1 MGLDI
6 VEFVIAVEGAL
17 DIDIPNKDAE
27 RLETPRMLIDYLCQ
41 RLDATDNGE
50 VNCLSQSAFYR
61 ARRATAE
68 RFGIERRSLR
78 PETIFA
84 DVMGSR
90 RSEWKALRADI
101 GSTEWPR
108 LKSDNWLASGL
119 GGVSTLGELAQHL
132 GAYDVAAMR
141 NPDAPWT
148 RKEIQ
153 AVVLSLLERE
163 VAVDMSRY
171 TPDSQF
177 VRDMGLD

>member
-41 RLDATDNGE
+41 RLDATHAGD
-50 VNCLSQSAFYR
+50 VNCLSQRAFYR

-68 RFGIERRSLR
+68 RFGVERHSLR
-78 PETIFA
+78 PETAFA

-90 RSEWKALRADI
+90 TSEWKALRADI
-101 GSTEWPR
+101 GSTEWQR
-108 LKSDNWLASGL
+108 LKSDNWFTSGL
-119 GGVSTLGELAQHL
+119 GGVSTLGELAQYL
-132 GAYDVAAMR
+132 GAYDVAAVR

-148 RKEIQ
+148 REEVQ
-153 AVVLSLLERE
+153 AVVQSLLERE
-163 VAVDMSRY
+163 LGIDMSRY
-171 TPDSQF
+171 TLDSQF

>member
-6 VEFVIAVEGAL
+6 VEYVVAVEGAL
-17 DIDIPNKDAE
+17 AIDIPDKDAE
-27 RLETPRMLIDYLCQ
+27 GLETPRMLIDYLCQ
-41 RLDATDNGE
+41 SLDATDHGE
-50 VNCLSQSAFYR
+50 VNCLSQRAFYR

-68 RFGIERRSLR
+68 RFGVERRSLR
-78 PETIFA
+78 PETRFA
-84 DVMGSR
+84 DVIGSR
-90 RSEWKALRADI
+90 TSEWTALRTDI

-108 LKSDNWLASGL
+108 LKSGNWLTSRL

-148 RKEIQ
+148 RKEVEG
-153 AVVLSLLERE
+153 VVLSLLTRE
-163 VAVDMSRY
+163 LGVDVSRY
-171 TPDSQF
+171 TLDSQF

>member
-6 VEFVIAVEGAL
+6 VEFVIAVEGTL

-41 RLDATDNGE
+41 RLDATHDGE
-50 VNCLSQSAFYR
+50 VNCLSQRAFYR

-68 RFGIERRSLR
+68 RFGLERQSLR
-78 PETIFA
+78 PDTLFA

-90 RSEWKALRADI
+90 TSEWKALRADI
-101 GSTEWPR
+101 GSTEWPK
-108 LKSDNWLASGL
+108 LKSDNWFTSRL
-119 GGVSTLGELAQHL
+119 GGVSTLGELARHL
-132 GAYDVAAMR
+132 SAYDVAATR
-141 NPDAPWT
+141 NPDARWT

-163 VAVDMSRY
+163 LGVDMSKY
-171 TPDSQF
+171 TLDSQF

>member
-6 VEFVIAVEGAL
+6 VEFVIAVEDAL
-17 DIDIPNKDAE
+17 NIDIPNKDAE

-41 RLDATDNGE
+41 RFDATHHGE
-50 VNCLSQSAFYR
+50 VNCLSQRAFYR

-68 RFGIERRSLR
+68 RFGVERHSLR
-78 PETIFA
+78 PKTEFA
-84 DVMGSR
+84 DVMRSR
-90 RSEWKALRADI
+90 TSEWNALRADI

-108 LKSDNWLASGL
+108 LKSDNRFTSRL

-148 RKEIQ
+148 QKEIQ
-153 AVVLSLLERE
+153 AVVLSLLEKE
-163 VAVDMSRY
+163 LGVDMSRY
-171 TPDSQF
+171 TLDSQF

>member
-17 DIDIPNKDAE
+17 DIHIPDKDAE
-27 RLETPRMLIDYLCQ
+27 RLETPRMLIDYLSQ
-41 RLDATDNGE
+41 RLDATGQGE
-50 VNCLSQSAFYR
+50 VNCLSQRAFYR
-61 ARRATAE
+61 ARRATEE
-68 RFGIERRSLR
+68 RFGVEHRSLR
-78 PETIFA
+78 PEAVLA

-90 RSEWKALRADI
+90 KSEWKMLRADI

-108 LKSDNWLASGL
+108 LKSDSWFTSRL

-132 GAYDVAAMR
+132 AAYDVAAMR
-141 NPDAPWT
+141 IPDAPWT
-148 RKEIQ
+148 RKEIR

-163 VAVDMSRY
+163 LGVDMSRY
-171 TPDSQF
+171 TLDSQF

>member
-6 VEFVIAVEGAL
+6 VEFVIAIEGTL

-27 RLETPRMLIDYLCQ
+27 RLETARMLIDYLCQ
-41 RLDATDNGE
+41 RLDATHHGV
-50 VNCLSQSAFYR
+50 VNCLSQRAFYR
-61 ARRATAE
+61 ARRATSE
-68 RFGIERRSLR
+68 RFGVERHLLR
-78 PETIFA
+78 PETVLA

-90 RSEWKALRADI
+90 TSEWKALRADI

-108 LKSDNWLASGL
+108 LKSDTWFTSRL
-119 GGVSTLGELAQHL
+119 GGVSTFGELAQYL

-153 AVVLSLLERE
+153 AVVLNLLDRE
-163 VAVDMSRY
+163 LGVDMSRY
-171 TPDSQF
+171 TLDSRF